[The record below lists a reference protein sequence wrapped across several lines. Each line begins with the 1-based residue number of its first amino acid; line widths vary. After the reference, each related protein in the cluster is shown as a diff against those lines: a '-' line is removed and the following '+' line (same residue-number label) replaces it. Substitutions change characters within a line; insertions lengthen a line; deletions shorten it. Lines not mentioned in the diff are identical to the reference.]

1 MRKWEKA
8 ESACRDRRIVRAENG
23 KRLKEHVEIDEE
35 VHAENGKRLK
45 AHVGIGKWYVR
56 KAGRGENRM

>member
-8 ESACRDRRIVRAENG
+8 ERACRDRRIVRAENG
-23 KRLKEHVEIDEE
+23 KRLKEHVGIDEE

-45 AHVGIGKWYVR
+45 EHVGIGGLYMR
-56 KAGRGENRM
+56 KTWRERRRM